1 MVNFPK
7 RSSQTS
13 SLRTSKIVVEQFLQS
28 INWSPFQPQYQPVHC
43 LYSIHSYDAAGVF
56 HLQHLDI
63 AEPNH
68 LGQPALEAF
77 DIQQLEDEL
86 ARRKRKMLFD
96 VGNNEYAPIET
107 AADLSV
113 VDTPTVVTIS
123 SYERRATV
131 KVEPTDESE
140 FMVQKENDVEDEIEV
155 KAGCEGEGAGRSGNS
170 TRPRKRARKGPTP
183 APYIATVH
191 SLAQTGTATVTSS
204 NAVVND
210 DIMDRIKKCLARYN
224 HPTTPEHEAK
234 VAFRIA
240 SRLME
245 QHNIS
250 QAELAE
256 QEGATGGMWRSG
268 RSIVW
273 LIRSDGDQSKKV
285 KHFAYAD
292 RIGHA
297 MRRFFDCKH
306 YTVRTQR
313 SLHFIFYG
321 IAENTI
327 TAALAF
333 EMAYNLISEWARAQ
347 EGVGPKN
354 SYCLGASWQLQKM
367 AKAEKAA
374 EEARAIEAEKEA
386 LASKVRQEEM
396 EHEERLARLQ
406 STVEDDEGIVDEI
419 GSDLQRDDGGP
430 ENIVNDGPVDDDTQ
444 STKSWQSDETEF
456 NGFGDDSG
464 LKHEDEGVIEPDFV
478 EDDELMDLNKDLDEE
493 IQQYPQ
499 PEPAS
504 RSASPSTEPLPAHF
518 SQQNLGN
525 PAALEKTLPT
535 LPTSPSEDN
544 LD

>member
-1 MVNFPK
+1 M
-7 RSSQTS
+7 
-13 SLRTSKIVVEQFLQS
+13 
-28 INWSPFQPQYQPVHC
+28 
-43 LYSIHSYDAAGVF
+43 
-56 HLQHLDI
+56 
-63 AEPNH
+63 
-68 LGQPALEAF
+68 
-77 DIQQLEDEL
+77 
-86 ARRKRKMLFD
+86 KRKMVFD
-96 VGNNEYAPIET
+96 VGNNDYVPMKTE
-107 AADLSV
+107 ADLSIAHS
-113 VDTPTVVTIS
+113 PTDVTIS
-123 SYERRATV
+123 NYGAGAIL
-131 KVEPTDESE
+131 KVGPVDEDE
-140 FMVQKENDVEDEIEV
+140 VMVQKENDEKIKVKVEIEGE
-155 KAGCEGEGAGRSGNS
+155 AEGLSGNP
-170 TRPRKRARKGPTP
+170 TQQRKRARKQPTP
-183 APYIATVH
+183 APYKAKVH

-210 DIMDRIKKCLARYN
+210 DIMEKIKKCLARYN

-234 VAFRIA
+234 VACRIA

-306 YTVRTQR
+306 YTVGTQR
-313 SLHFIFYG
+313 SLQFVFYG

-333 EMAYNLISEWARAQ
+333 EMAYNLISEWARPQ
-347 EGVGPKN
+347 EGVGSKN
-354 SYCLGASWQLQKM
+354 SYSLGASWQLQKM

-374 EEARAIEAEKEA
+374 EAARAIEAEKEA
-386 LASKVRQEEM
+386 LASKVRQEEV
-396 EHEERLARLQ
+396 EDEERLARLQ
-406 STVEDDEGIVDEI
+406 PTVEDDEGIVDEVS
-419 GSDLQRDDGGP
+419 SDLQRDDGGP
-430 ENIVNDGPVDDDTQ
+430 ENIVNNGSVDDDTQ

-478 EDDELMDLNKDLDEE
+478 EDDELMDWNKDLDEE

-504 RSASPSTEPLPAHF
+504 RSASPETEPLPYHL
-518 SQQNLGN
+518 SQQNFGN
-525 PAALEKTLPT
+525 SAALEKAPPTFPT
-535 LPTSPSEDN
+535 LPTPPAEDN
-544 LD
+544 LDFEAGLQTSWASHRQLMTFRADATTVADQYLKDHDVKLRMDRKRSTGIRDRTAYDQGMEDGKKIDVHQKRIKEEPAWENDLATH